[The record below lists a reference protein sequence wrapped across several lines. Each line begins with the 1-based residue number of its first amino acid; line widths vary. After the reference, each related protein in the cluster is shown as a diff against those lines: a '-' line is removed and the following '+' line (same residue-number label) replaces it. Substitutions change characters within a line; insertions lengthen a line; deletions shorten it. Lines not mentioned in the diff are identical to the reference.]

1 MAVRGVGVSGSAF
14 LRPHTWRHGVAR
26 SVRGLVRLPSDHKA
40 RHNAQLAA
48 AALARRRHEREEVDR
63 FLTAHA
69 APADDESAV
78 AV

>member
-1 MAVRGVGVSGSAF
+1 MAR
-14 LRPHTWRHGVAR
+14 T
-26 SVRGLVRLPSDHKA
+26 VRGLVRIPSGHHA

-69 APADDESAV
+69 APVDDESAT